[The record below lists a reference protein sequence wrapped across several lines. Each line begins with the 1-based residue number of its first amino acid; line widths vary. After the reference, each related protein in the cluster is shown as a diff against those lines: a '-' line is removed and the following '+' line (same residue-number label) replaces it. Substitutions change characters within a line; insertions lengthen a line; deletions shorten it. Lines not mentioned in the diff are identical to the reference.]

1 MTDRSC
7 DAHTEGVNPMSCRC
21 NSRAL
26 SAYLDGALSARKAE
40 ALARHLRV
48 CSRCREELAALTR
61 VRDLFEAWEPAPPRA
76 HFAHRLNLRLD
87 REAGIALPIWLQWAA
102 RRLVPLAVAAATVV
116 AVTYLLN
123 RAVLGPE
130 PVTVDAYLNRSLDQD
145 MQEMATVSE
154 ADLSKDRVLDLVLA
168 GGGR

>member
-1 MTDRSC
+1 MQF
-7 DAHTEGVNPMSCRC
+7 RC

-40 ALARHLRV
+40 ALARHLKV
-48 CSRCREELAALTR
+48 CPHCQEELSALTR
-61 VRDLFEAWEPAPPRA
+61 VQDLFGAWEPVSPRS
-76 HFAHRLNLRLD
+76 HFVHRMNLRLD
-87 REAGIALPIWLQWAA
+87 LETGTGLPIWLRWAT

-123 RAVLGPE
+123 RAAPGLE